1 MNMKSTGVAP
11 ELLSVKQRR
20 LAGSLFSFQGLLQKH
35 FHENVEAQTVM
46 FFLHVASQSEPVDL
60 TNIGKALELTKA
72 AASRNY
78 YRLSVGLRGT
88 EGLDLIEAHDDPMDY
103 RRKLITLTSKGVQ
116 VAQELVDY
124 VISSMERIGKQ
135 S

>member
-1 MNMKSTGVAP
+1 MNTKSTGSTT
-11 ELLSVKQRR
+11 ESLSVKQRR
-20 LAGSLFSFQGLLQKH
+20 TASSLFSFEGLLQKH
-35 FHENVEAQTVM
+35 FHDNVEAQTVM
-46 FFLHVASQSEPVDL
+46 FFLHVAAQAEPVDL
-60 TNIGKALELTKA
+60 TSIGKALELTKA

-88 EGLDLIEAHDDPMDY
+88 DGLDLIVAHDDPMDY
-103 RRKLITLTSKGVQ
+103 RRKLVTLTAKGIS

-124 VISSMERIGKQ
+124 VMGSMERIGKM

>member
-20 LAGSLFSFQGLLQKH
+20 IAGSLFSFQGLLQKH
-35 FHENVEAQTVM
+35 FHDNVEAQTVM
-46 FFLHVASQSEPVDL
+46 FFLHVASQSETVDL
-60 TNIGKALELTKA
+60 TNIGKALGLTKA

-88 EGLDLIEAHDDPMDY
+88 EGLDLIESQDDPMDY
-103 RRKLITLTSKGVQ
+103 RRKLITLTGKGVQ

-124 VISSMERIGKQ
+124 VMGSMERIGKM

>member
-1 MNMKSTGVAP
+1 
-11 ELLSVKQRR
+11 
-20 LAGSLFSFQGLLQKH
+20 
-35 FHENVEAQTVM
+35 M

-88 EGLDLIEAHDDPMDY
+88 EGLDLIESQDDPMDY

-124 VISSMERIGKQ
+124 VMGSMERIGKM